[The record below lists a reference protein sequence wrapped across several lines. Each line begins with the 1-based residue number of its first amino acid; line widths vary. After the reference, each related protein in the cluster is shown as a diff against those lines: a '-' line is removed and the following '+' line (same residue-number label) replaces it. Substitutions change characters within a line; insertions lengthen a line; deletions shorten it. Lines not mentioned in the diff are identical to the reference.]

1 MAEAGN
7 DSAAADFNA
16 HEKRKMEDSM
26 FNFGLLVP
34 LSAIV
39 LGLGIP
45 IVAIIMEHFTKKE
58 KLRIMEKAI
67 EKGISLEGLSLQEK
81 KGPRMPYRSGMVLLA
96 VGLGVD
102 IFAIFIGQV
111 DEEALYSLLG
121 LAFIPLLIG
130 IALIIND
137 RINYDKLFNK
147 DSELQ

>member
-58 KLRIMEKAI
+58 KLRVMEKAI
-67 EKGISLEGLSLQEK
+67 EKGISPEGLSLQEK

-102 IFAIFIGQV
+102 IFAFFIGQI

-121 LAFIPLLIG
+121 LGFIPMLIG

-147 DSELQ
+147 ESELQ